1 MMVIT
6 MIKWMHIYLSG
17 KSRMLISIFA
27 CFPSAGGLL
36 VVATGGYHCDDDDD
50 DENDAAD
57 DDEHVW
63 NIEEPED
70 HSV

>member
-1 MMVIT
+1 

-36 VVATGGYHCDDDDD
+36 VVATGGYHCDDD
-50 DENDAAD
+50 
-57 DDEHVW
+57 EHVW

>member
-1 MMVIT
+1 

-50 DENDAAD
+50 D
-57 DDEHVW
+57 DEHVW

>member
-1 MMVIT
+1 M

-50 DENDAAD
+50 DE
-57 DDEHVW
+57 HVW

>member
-1 MMVIT
+1 

-36 VVATGGYHCDDDDD
+36 VVATGGYHCDDD
-50 DENDAAD
+50 ENDAA

>member
-1 MMVIT
+1 

-36 VVATGGYHCDDDDD
+36 VVATGGDDDD
-50 DENDAAD
+50 DENLAD

>member
-1 MMVIT
+1 

-36 VVATGGYHCDDDDD
+36 VVATGGYHCDDDD
-50 DENDAAD
+50 
-57 DDEHVW
+57 EHVW

>member
-50 DENDAAD
+50 DE
-57 DDEHVW
+57 HVW

>member
-1 MMVIT
+1 MVIT

-50 DENDAAD
+50 D
-57 DDEHVW
+57 DEHVW

>member
-1 MMVIT
+1 METMDETVIMMVIT

-50 DENDAAD
+50 DD
-57 DDEHVW
+57 DDEHV
-63 NIEEPED
+63 
-70 HSV
+70 